1 MEPFNNL
8 DSFGLVFSSY
18 LGNRTFCS
26 RRLSLWRQPACAGI
40 WGEPR
45 IWQPLLL
52 PEHLYLSRKR
62 RLCRICKCVFV
73 NHSDCFCKDE
83 KKKKARVSFCS
94 LQGSSSTSEGKF
106 LYCWRENSLPLK
118 RPQISFEKRW
128 IETNSTIVPLL
139 PSKGSVVMVR
149 VVRIIRGFHGAK
161 ARWEE
166 DRLRFLLQT
175 SRGKLTDCLKY

>member
-18 LGNRTFCS
+18 LGNHTFCS
-26 RRLSLWRQPACAGI
+26 RRLSLWRQPAYAGI

-52 PEHLYLSRKR
+52 PEHPYLSWKR
-62 RLCRICKCVFV
+62 RLCYICQCVFL
-73 NHSDCFCKDE
+73 NHSDCFCKGG
-83 KKKKARVSFCS
+83 KKKARISFCS

-118 RPQISFEKRW
+118 WPQISFGKRW
-128 IETNSTIVPLL
+128 VETNSTVVPLL
-139 PSKGSVVMVR
+139 PSTGSVVMVR
-149 VVRIIRGFHGAK
+149 VVWIIRGFSMEPRQDGK
-161 ARWEE
+161 RTGWGFFFKPVGEN
-166 DRLRFLLQT
+166 LQT
-175 SRGKLTDCLKY
+175 V